1 MQVNIDAAQI
11 ENSTSEKL
19 LGVTIDA
26 KLSFKKYIEQ
36 VHVKALIWMFHNR
49 KLNNKINTVHEL

>member
-36 VHVKALIWMFHNR
+36 VHVKALIWMFHN
-49 KLNNKINTVHEL
+49 KS

>member
-1 MQVNIDAAQI
+1 MQINIGAAQI

-19 LGVTIDA
+19 LSVTIDA

-36 VHVKALIWMFHNR
+36 IYVKALIWMFHNR
-49 KLNNKINTVHEL
+49 KLNNKINTLHEL